1 MTEQPKDLPKGLLA
15 LRVSVF
21 LVMAMWTL
29 DKFARPEHAGKVYEA
44 FYFLP
49 GLGKGVL
56 LVVGIAEAALLVGF
70 LAGYRKRLTYG
81 LVLLL
86 HAVSTLSSFRQYL
99 APFDKG
105 NLLFFAA
112 WPMLAACWAL
122 YLLRDHDVLWT
133 VERAKTEG

>member
-1 MTEQPKDLPKGLLA
+1 MTERPEDLPRALLA
-15 LRVSVF
+15 LRLSVF
-21 LVMAMWTL
+21 LVMAAWTL
-29 DKFARPEHAGKVYEA
+29 DKFLRPEHAGKVFEA
-44 FYFLP
+44 FYLLP
-49 GLGKGVL
+49 GLGRGAML
-56 LVVGIAEAALLVGF
+56 FVGAAEALLLVGF
-70 LAGYRKRLTYG
+70 AAGFRKRLTYG

-122 YLLRDHDVLWT
+122 YSLRDHDVLCAF
-133 VERAKTEG
+133 ERRGRQV

>member
-1 MTEQPKDLPKGLLA
+1 MTEYPKDLPRSLFA
-15 LRVSVF
+15 LRVGVF

-29 DKFARPEHAGKVYEA
+29 DKFVRPEHAGKVYEA

-49 GLGKGVL
+49 GLGKGGL

-122 YLLRDHDVLWT
+122 YLLRDHDVLCSLELRDSK
-133 VERAKTEG
+133 V

>member
-1 MTEQPKDLPKGLLA
+1 MNDRPDDLPKGLLA

-29 DKFARPEHAGKVYEA
+29 DKFVRPEHAGKVFEA

-49 GLGKGVL
+49 GVGERAL
-56 LVVGIAEAALLVGF
+56 LPVAIAEAALLVAFVAGF
-70 LAGYRKRLTYG
+70 RKRQTYG

-112 WPMLAACWAL
+112 WPMLAACWTL
-122 YLLRDHDVLWT
+122 YLLRDHDVLCAL
-133 VERAKTEG
+133 ERREPKV